1 MADHISSSGEGHG
14 SVGSYLTGFVLA
26 VILTVAAFGLVMSH
40 AMSPSATGGAIALL
54 AVVQIVVHLIYFL
67 HMDTKSE
74 GGWTFMALIFTVV
87 VLLITLSGSLW
98 VMYNMNKNMMPLH
111 IEDVKNL
118 P

>member
-1 MADHISSSGEGHG
+1 MGDHISSSGESHG

-67 HMDTKSE
+67 HMNGSSE
-74 GGWTFMALIFTVV
+74 QRWNVMAFTFTVLS
-87 VLLITLSGSLW
+87 VLVLVAGTMFIMHDTSI
-98 VMYNMNKNMMPLH
+98 NMMSR
-111 IEDVKNL
+111 
-118 P
+118 

>member
-1 MADHISSSGEGHG
+1 MGDHISSSGESHG

-67 HMDTKSE
+67 HMNGSSE
-74 GGWTFMALIFTVV
+74 QRWNVMAFVFTVLS
-87 VLLITLSGSLW
+87 VLVLVAGTMFIMHDTSI
-98 VMYNMNKNMMPLH
+98 NMMSR
-111 IEDVKNL
+111 
-118 P
+118 

>member
-67 HMDTKSE
+67 HMNGSSE
-74 GGWTFMALIFTVV
+74 QRWNVMAFTFTVLS
-87 VLLITLSGSLW
+87 VLVLVAGTMFIMHDTAI
-98 VMYNMNKNMMPLH
+98 NMMSR
-111 IEDVKNL
+111 
-118 P
+118 

>member
-1 MADHISSSGEGHG
+1 MGDHISSSGESHG

-67 HMDTKSE
+67 HMNGSSE
-74 GGWTFMALIFTVV
+74 QRWNVMAFVFTVLS
-87 VLLITLSGSLW
+87 VLVLVAGTMFIMHDASI
-98 VMYNMNKNMMPLH
+98 NMMSR
-111 IEDVKNL
+111 
-118 P
+118 